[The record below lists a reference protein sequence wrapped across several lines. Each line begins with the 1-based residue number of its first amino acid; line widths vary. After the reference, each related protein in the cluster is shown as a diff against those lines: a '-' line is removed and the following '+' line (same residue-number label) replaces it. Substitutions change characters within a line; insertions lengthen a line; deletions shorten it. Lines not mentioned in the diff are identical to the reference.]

1 MLFTLYKKKGSAYKM
16 KSIVILLD
24 GAADTPVA
32 ELGGKT
38 PLEVAK
44 KPNIDSLASSGE
56 MGMVTTV
63 PEGLPPGSD
72 VANLAVFGYD
82 PQKYYTGRSP
92 LEALS
97 MGVNLE
103 LTDTTFRTNVVT
115 LSEDEPYEQ
124 KTMVDYSSDEIT
136 TEESSQLIKAVNDAL
151 ATSEYEFFSGISY
164 RHLLVWHNKENSFSL
179 TPPHDISDRKVT
191 EYLPKDPVLLDLMKK
206 SYEILKDHPV
216 NIDRKKRGL
225 NPANSIWIWG
235 NGTKPNL
242 TTFDELYGIS
252 GSVVSAVDLIKGIG
266 KGAGL
271 NIVDVIGATGN
282 VHTNFDGKAE
292 AAVCELKNGADFV
305 YVHLEAPD
313 EAGHR
318 HEIENKVKAIELID
332 EKIVAP
338 ILDYLRST
346 GEDFSMLLMPDHPT
360 PLAIRTHTSDPVP
373 YILYKSKECGKSG
386 LTYTEANAKQTGII
400 TENGYMLMAKLL
412 ES

>member
-1 MLFTLYKKKGSAYKM
+1 M
-16 KSIVILLD
+16 KHIVILLD

-38 PLEVAK
+38 PLELAN
-44 KPNIDSLASSGE
+44 KPNIDRLASLGE

-63 PEGLPPGSD
+63 PQGLPPGSD

-82 PQKYYTGRSP
+82 PMKYYTGRSP

-97 MGVNLE
+97 MGVHLE

-115 LSEDEPYEQ
+115 LSEDEPYEE
-124 KTMVDYSSDEIT
+124 KTMIDYSSDEIT
-136 TEESSQLIKAVNDAL
+136 TEESSQLIAAVNEAL
-151 ATSEYEFFSGISY
+151 RTDQYEFFSGISY
-164 RHLLVWHNKENSFSL
+164 RHLMVWHNKENNFKL

-216 NIDRKKRGL
+216 NLARKARGL
-225 NPANSIWIWG
+225 RPANSIWIWG

-242 TTFDELYGIS
+242 TTFDELYGVR
-252 GSVVSAVDLIKGIG
+252 GSVISAVDLIKGIG
-266 KGAGL
+266 TGAGL
-271 NIVDVIGATGN
+271 NVVDVIGATGN

-292 AAVCELKNGADFV
+292 AAIGELKNGADFI

-338 ILDYLRST
+338 ILAYLNES
-346 GEDFSMLLMPDHPT
+346 GEEFSMLLMPDHPT

-373 YILYKSKECGKSG
+373 YILYKSDVCGTANTTS
-386 LTYTEANAKQTGII
+386 YTEENAKATGIVA
-400 TENGYMLMAKLL
+400 EHGYTLMSKLL
-412 ES
+412 GK

>member
-1 MLFTLYKKKGSAYKM
+1 M
-16 KSIVILLD
+16 KSVVILLD
-24 GAADTPVA
+24 GAADTPVL
-32 ELGGKT
+32 ELGNKT
-38 PLEVAK
+38 PLEVAN
-44 KPNIDSLASSGE
+44 KPVIDSLAALGE

-63 PEGLPPGSD
+63 PENLPPGSD

-97 MGVNLE
+97 MGVSLE
-103 LTDTTFRTNVVT
+103 LSDTTFRTNVVT
-115 LSEDEPYEQ
+115 LSEDEPYEE
-124 KTMVDYSSDEIT
+124 KTMIDYSSDEIT
-136 TEESSQLIKAVNDAL
+136 TEESTQLIKAVNDAL
-151 ATSEYEFFSGISY
+151 STSEYEFFSGISY
-164 RHLLVWHNKENSFSL
+164 RHLMVWHNKENNFSL

-191 EYLPKDPVLLDLMKK
+191 EYLPKDSILLDLMKK

-216 NIDRKKRGL
+216 NLDRKKRGL
-225 NPANSIWIWG
+225 RPANSIWIWG

-242 TTFDELYGIS
+242 TTFDELYGIR

-266 KGAGL
+266 TGAGL
-271 NIVDVIGATGN
+271 NVVDVIGATGN

-292 AAVCELKNGADFV
+292 AAIGELKNGADFV

-318 HEIENKVKAIELID
+318 HEIDNKVKAIELID
-332 EKIVAP
+332 EKIVSP
-338 ILDYLRST
+338 IFNYLKDS

-373 YILYKSKECGKSG
+373 YILYRSDACGDKNN
-386 LTYTEANAKQTGII
+386 LKYTEEDAKSTGIFN
-400 TENGYMLMAKLL
+400 ENGYTLMAKLL
-412 ES
+412 GK

>member
-1 MLFTLYKKKGSAYKM
+1 M
-16 KSIVILLD
+16 KYIVILCD

-44 KPNIDSLASSGE
+44 KPNIDRLASLGE
-56 MGMVTTV
+56 VGMVTTV
-63 PEGLPPGSD
+63 PANLPPGSD

-92 LEALS
+92 LEAMS
-97 MGVNLE
+97 MGVHLE

-115 LSEDEPYEQ
+115 LSDEENYEE

-136 TEESSQLIKAVNDAL
+136 TEESSQLIAAVNEAL
-151 ATSEYEFFSGISY
+151 RTEEYEFFSGISY
-164 RHLLVWHNKENSFSL
+164 RHLMVWHNKENNFNL
-179 TPPHDISDRKVT
+179 TPPHDISGRCVKD
-191 EYLPKDPVLLDLMKK
+191 YLPKDETILALMKK
-206 SYEILKDHPV
+206 SHEILKNHPV
-216 NIDRKKRGL
+216 NLDRIKRGL

-235 NGTKPNL
+235 NGTKPAL
-242 TTFDELYGIS
+242 DTYKEKFGLKGT
-252 GSVVSAVDLIKGIG
+252 VVSAVDLIKGIG
-266 KGAGL
+266 VCAGL
-271 NIVDVIGATGN
+271 ENVDVIGATGN

-292 AAVCELKNGADFV
+292 AAIKALRNGSDFL

-332 EKIVAP
+332 QKIVAP
-338 ILDYLRST
+338 ILEALRED
-346 GEDFSMLLMPDHPT
+346 GEEFAMLIMPDHPT

-373 YILYKSKECGKSG
+373 YIIYKSGRETEPKNLS
-386 LTYTEANAKQTGII
+386 YTEEQARTTGVVVEHGYTLISRL
-400 TENGYMLMAKLL
+400 TER
-412 ES
+412 